1 MVSRDD
7 ASTSGGKCTDFTIL
21 NASVFKTTTIQ
32 SNPLRFLCPL
42 LVVSLGFWVVR
53 LKKKLRK
60 QIVSGKQNF
69 LLKNQ
74 G

>member
-21 NASVFKTTTIQ
+21 NASVFYTTIQ
-32 SNPLRFLCPL
+32 SNPLRFLCPS
-42 LVVSLGFWVVR
+42 LVVSLGFWVISKV
-53 LKKKLRK
+53 KKKTHGK
-60 QIVSGKQNF
+60 QIVSGKHF